1 MIIIRAAERC
11 WRSGKVVFVVVN
23 IKYILVIL
31 TMRVA
36 LLQYPIAWADKETNL
51 RMAEERIA
59 ALAGK
64 ADVAVLPEMFATGFC
79 TDHPEL
85 AETMD
90 GEIIHRLQAAADQSG
105 VAIVSS
111 FICSPIAN
119 TPSPIANNPS
129 PHRLT
134 NRGFLIKPSPITNSP
149 QGVQY
154 PIGGTP
160 SNSPSPIANN
170 PSPIA
175 IQDKRHLYAHGGE
188 DLFFQPAEE
197 RCIFEYKGVK
207 ILLLVCYDLRFPVWA
222 RNQSGSD
229 YDIILVVA
237 NWPDIRIQY
246 WDALIAARATENQC
260 YIAAVNCVGDDGM
273 GLHYNG
279 HSVAYD
285 TRLQPIVSFAD
296 DEEGTKIAEFDIA
309 KLHHFREVLP
319 LWKDVDHFELKK

>member
-1 MIIIRAAERC
+1 M
-11 WRSGKVVFVVVN
+11 K
-23 IKYILVIL
+23 
-31 TMRVA
+31 VA

-51 RMAEERIA
+51 RLAEQRIA

-85 AETMD
+85 AEPMD
-90 GEIIHRLQAAADQSG
+90 GEIMTCLQRLADQYEI
-105 VAIVSS
+105 AIVGS
-111 FICSPIAN
+111 FICLPIGYKVMRREVMRREAMRRE
-119 TPSPIANNPS
+119 AMRREEMRREEMRREEM
-129 PHRLT
+129 RLV
-134 NRGFLIKPSPITNSP
+134 NRGFMVVPHGEVL
-149 QGVQY
+149 
-154 PIGGTP
+154 
-160 SNSPSPIANN
+160 
-170 PSPIA
+170 

-188 DLFFQPAEE
+188 DKFFEQAQE
-197 RCIFEYKGVK
+197 RHIFEYKGVK

-222 RNQSGSD
+222 RNRSGHD
-229 YDIILVVA
+229 YDLILVVA

-296 DEEGTKIAEFDIA
+296 DEEGTKIAEFDID

-319 LWKDVDHFELKK
+319 LWKDIDHFTL

>member
-1 MIIIRAAERC
+1 
-11 WRSGKVVFVVVN
+11 
-23 IKYILVIL
+23 
-31 TMRVA
+31 MRVA
-36 LLQYPIAWADKETNL
+36 LLQYSIAWADKETNL
-51 RMAEERIA
+51 RMAEEHIA

-90 GEIIHRLQAAADQSG
+90 GEIIHRLQAVADKSG

-111 FICSPIAN
+111 FICLPISNSAA
-119 TPSPIANNPS
+119 SHSQAK
-129 PHRLT
+129 LV
-134 NRGFLIKPSPITNSP
+134 NRGFMIKPSPITNSP
-149 QGVQY
+149 SGR

-160 SNSPSPIANN
+160 SNREASIE
-170 PSPIA
+170 

-188 DLFFQPAEE
+188 DLFFQPAEK
-197 RCIFEYKGVK
+197 RCIFEYQGVK

-296 DEEGTKIAEFDIA
+296 DEEGTKIADFDIA

-319 LWKDVDHFELKK
+319 LWKDVDYFELKK

>member
-1 MIIIRAAERC
+1 
-11 WRSGKVVFVVVN
+11 
-23 IKYILVIL
+23 
-31 TMRVA
+31 MRVA

-51 RMAEERIA
+51 RLAEERIA

-85 AETMD
+85 AETME
-90 GEIIHRLQAAADQSG
+90 GEIMTALQRIADQYEI
-105 VAIVSS
+105 AIVGS
-111 FICSPIAN
+111 FICLPTPNAKCLSPIAK
-119 TPSPIANNPS
+119 
-129 PHRLT
+129 LV
-134 NRGFLIKPSPITNSP
+134 NRGFMVVPHSE
-149 QGVQY
+149 VQ
-154 PIGGTP
+154 
-160 SNSPSPIANN
+160 
-170 PSPIA
+170 

-188 DLFFQPAEE
+188 DKFFEQASK
-197 RCIFEYKGVK
+197 RNTFEYKGVK
-207 ILLLVCYDLRFPVWA
+207 IQLLVCYDLRFPVWA
-222 RNQSGSD
+222 RNHSGYD
-229 YDIILVVA
+229 YDILLVVA

-296 DEEGTKIAEFDIA
+296 DEEGTKIADFDIA
-309 KLHHFREVLP
+309 KLYHFREVLP
-319 LWKDVDHFELKK
+319 LWKDIDNFTLQ

>member
-1 MIIIRAAERC
+1 MKI
-11 WRSGKVVFVVVN
+11 
-23 IKYILVIL
+23 
-31 TMRVA
+31 A

-51 RMAEERIA
+51 RQTEERIA

-90 GEIIHRLQAAADQSG
+90 GDIVRRLQAVADKTD

-111 FICSPIAN
+111 FICLPAIGQ
-119 TPSPIANNPS
+119 
-129 PHRLT
+129 RLV
-134 NRGFLIKPSPITNSP
+134 NRGFMIKPNAPIE
-149 QGVQY
+149 
-154 PIGGTP
+154 
-160 SNSPSPIANN
+160 
-170 PSPIA
+170 

-188 DLFFQPAEE
+188 DLFFQPAEK
-197 RCIFEYKGVK
+197 RCIFEYQGVK

-222 RNQSGSD
+222 RNQSGYD
-229 YDIILVVA
+229 YDILLVVA

-296 DEEGTKIAEFDIA
+296 DEEGTKIADFDIA

-319 LWKDVDHFELKK
+319 LWKDTDKFELQ

>member
-1 MIIIRAAERC
+1 
-11 WRSGKVVFVVVN
+11 
-23 IKYILVIL
+23 
-31 TMRVA
+31 MRVA

-51 RMAEERIA
+51 HLAEERIA

-64 ADVAVLPEMFATGFC
+64 ADIAVLPEMFATGFC

-90 GEIIHRLQAAADQSG
+90 GDIIRRLQATADQSG

-111 FICSPIAN
+111 FICKPAIGQ
-119 TPSPIANNPS
+119 
-129 PHRLT
+129 RLV
-134 NRGFLIKPSPITNSP
+134 NRGFMITPHSVYPNREELEGGPYLPSL
-149 QGVQY
+149 QGGD
-154 PIGGTP
+154 GGRLFV
-160 SNSPSPIANN
+160 
-170 PSPIA
+170 
-175 IQDKRHLYAHGGE
+175 QDKRHLYAHGGE
-188 DLFFQPAEE
+188 DLFFQPADE
-197 RCIFEYKGVK
+197 RHIFEYKGVK

-222 RNQSGSD
+222 RNRSGHD
-229 YDIILVVA
+229 YDIIIVVA

-296 DEEGTKIAEFDIA
+296 NEEGTKIAELDIA

-319 LWKDVDHFELKK
+319 LWNDTDNFTLQ

>member
-1 MIIIRAAERC
+1 MKI
-11 WRSGKVVFVVVN
+11 
-23 IKYILVIL
+23 
-31 TMRVA
+31 A

-51 RMAEERIA
+51 RLAEERIA

-85 AETMD
+85 AETMNGD
-90 GEIIHRLQAAADQSG
+90 IIHRLQAAADQSG
-105 VAIVSS
+105 VAVVSS
-111 FICSPIAN
+111 FICLPIGDKAMRRE
-119 TPSPIANNPS
+119 AM
-129 PHRLT
+129 RLV
-134 NRGFLIKPSPITNSP
+134 NRGFMIKPHAPIE
-149 QGVQY
+149 
-154 PIGGTP
+154 
-160 SNSPSPIANN
+160 
-170 PSPIA
+170 

-197 RCIFEYKGVK
+197 RHIFEYKGVK

-229 YDIILVVA
+229 YDLILVVA
-237 NWPDIRIQY
+237 NWPEVRIQY

-260 YIAAVNCVGDDGM
+260 YIAAVNMIGTDDK
-273 GLHYNG
+273 GLNYNG

-296 DEEGTKIAEFDIA
+296 NEQGTKIADFNIEA
-309 KLHHFREVLP
+309 LHHFREVLP
-319 LWKDVDHFELKK
+319 LWKDVDKFELLNP

>member
-1 MIIIRAAERC
+1 M
-11 WRSGKVVFVVVN
+11 K
-23 IKYILVIL
+23 
-31 TMRVA
+31 VA
-36 LLQYPIAWADKETNL
+36 LLQYPIAWADKEQNL
-51 RMAEERIA
+51 QQAEKHIA
-59 ALAGK
+59 ALTGK
-64 ADVAVLPEMFATGFC
+64 ADIAVLPEMFATGFC

-90 GEIIHRLQAAADQSG
+90 GEIIRRLQAAADQSG

-111 FICSPIAN
+111 FICLP
-119 TPSPIANNPS
+119 TPNAK
-129 PHRLT
+129 LV
-134 NRGFLIKPSPITNSP
+134 NRGFMIMPNLST
-149 QGVQY
+149 VQ
-154 PIGGTP
+154 
-160 SNSPSPIANN
+160 
-170 PSPIA
+170 

-188 DLFFQPAEE
+188 DLFFQPAQH
-197 RCIFEYKGVK
+197 RHIFHYNGVK

-222 RNQSGSD
+222 RNKSGHD

-237 NWPDIRIQY
+237 NWPEIRIQY

-285 TRLQPIVSFAD
+285 TRLQPIASFAD
-296 DEEGTKIAEFDIA
+296 NEEGTKIADFDID

-319 LWKDVDHFELKK
+319 LWKDVDRFEFHE

>member
-1 MIIIRAAERC
+1 MKI
-11 WRSGKVVFVVVN
+11 
-23 IKYILVIL
+23 
-31 TMRVA
+31 A
-36 LLQYPIAWADKETNL
+36 LLQYSIAWADKETNL
-51 RMAEERIA
+51 RYAEERIA

-90 GEIIHRLQAAADQSG
+90 GDIIRRLQTLANQTG

-111 FICSPIAN
+111 FICSPVAN
-119 TPSPIANNPS
+119 SEASNTRAK
-129 PHRLT
+129 LT
-134 NRGFLIKPSPITNSP
+134 NRGFMIKPSPITNSP
-149 QGVQY
+149 SGR
-154 PIGGTP
+154 PIGETP
-160 SNSPSPIANN
+160 SNTQSSVQL
-170 PSPIA
+170 
-175 IQDKRHLYAHGGE
+175 QDKRHLYAHGGE
-188 DLFFQPAEE
+188 DLFFQPAQE

-260 YIAAVNCVGDDGM
+260 YIAAVNCVGSDGM

-296 DEEGTKIAEFDIA
+296 DEEGTKIADFDIE

-319 LWKDVDHFELKK
+319 LWKDIDKFELQQ

>member
-1 MIIIRAAERC
+1 
-11 WRSGKVVFVVVN
+11 
-23 IKYILVIL
+23 
-31 TMRVA
+31 MRVA
-36 LLQYPIAWADKETNL
+36 LLQYSIAWADKETNL
-51 RMAEERIA
+51 RYAEERIA

-90 GEIIHRLQAAADQSG
+90 GDIIRRLQAVADKSG

-111 FICSPIAN
+111 FICLPDSRYPIPD
-119 TPSPIANNPS
+119 T
-129 PHRLT
+129 RTKLR
-134 NRGFLIKPSPITNSP
+134 NRGFMIKPSPITNSP
-149 QGVQY
+149 SGR

-160 SNSPSPIANN
+160 SNSVASIEV
-170 PSPIA
+170 
-175 IQDKRHLYAHGGE
+175 QDKRHLYAHGGE
-188 DLFFQPAEE
+188 DLFFQPAQE

-260 YIAAVNCVGDDGM
+260 YIAAVNCVGNDGM

-296 DEEGTKIAEFDIA
+296 DEEGTKIADFDIA

-319 LWKDVDHFELKK
+319 LWKDVDKFELTSSPHQL

>member
-1 MIIIRAAERC
+1 
-11 WRSGKVVFVVVN
+11 
-23 IKYILVIL
+23 
-31 TMRVA
+31 MRVA
-36 LLQYPIAWADKETNL
+36 LLQYSIIWADKESNL
-51 RMAEERIA
+51 RLVEQRIA

-90 GEIIHRLQAAADQSG
+90 GDIIRRLQAVADKSG

-111 FICSPIAN
+111 FICLPDSRFPIPD
-119 TPSPIANNPS
+119 T
-129 PHRLT
+129 RTKLR
-134 NRGFLIKPSPITNSP
+134 NRGFMIKPHQKPITDSEASDNR
-149 QGVQY
+149 Y
-154 PIGGTP
+154 PIE
-160 SNSPSPIANN
+160 
-170 PSPIA
+170 

-188 DLFFQPAEE
+188 DLFFQPADK
-197 RCIFEYKGVK
+197 RHIFEYKGVK
-207 ILLLVCYDLRFPVWA
+207 ILLLVCYDLRFPIWA

-319 LWKDVDHFELKK
+319 LWKDVDHFEIKK

>member
-1 MIIIRAAERC
+1 
-11 WRSGKVVFVVVN
+11 
-23 IKYILVIL
+23 
-31 TMRVA
+31 MRVA
-36 LLQYPIAWADKETNL
+36 LLQYSIAWADKETNL
-51 RMAEERIA
+51 RMAEEHIA

-90 GEIIHRLQAAADQSG
+90 GEIIRRLQAVADKSG

-111 FICSPIAN
+111 FIATTLHNSTQLLHHS
-119 TPSPIANNPS
+119 TPLL
-129 PHRLT
+129 R
-134 NRGFLIKPSPITNSP
+134 NRGFMIKPHAPIE
-149 QGVQY
+149 
-154 PIGGTP
+154 
-160 SNSPSPIANN
+160 
-170 PSPIA
+170 

-197 RCIFEYKGVK
+197 RCIFEYQGVK

-285 TRLQPIVSFAD
+285 TRLQPIVSFD
-296 DEEGTKIAEFDIA
+296 NDEEGTKIADFDIA

-319 LWKDVDHFELKK
+319 LWKDVDHFEIKNI

>member
-1 MIIIRAAERC
+1 
-11 WRSGKVVFVVVN
+11 
-23 IKYILVIL
+23 
-31 TMRVA
+31 MRVA
-36 LLQYPIAWADKETNL
+36 LLQYPIAWADKPTNL
-51 RMAEERIA
+51 RLVEQRIA

-90 GEIIHRLQAAADQSG
+90 GQIMQTMQRLSDQYDI
-105 VAIVSS
+105 AIVGS
-111 FICSPIAN
+111 FICLPQSPLEQRPLSNSAASII
-119 TPSPIANNPS
+119 SQK
-129 PHRLT
+129 LV
-134 NRGFLIKPSPITNSP
+134 NRGFMVTPHAE
-149 QGVQY
+149 VQ
-154 PIGGTP
+154 
-160 SNSPSPIANN
+160 
-170 PSPIA
+170 

-188 DLFFQPAEE
+188 DKFFE
-197 RCIFEYKGVK
+197 RATNRTVFEYKGVK
-207 ILLLVCYDLRFPVWA
+207 MQLLVCYDLRFPAWA
-222 RNQSGSD
+222 RNHSGYD
-229 YDIILVVA
+229 YDILLVVA

-246 WDALIAARATENQC
+246 WDALVAARATENQC

-296 DEEGTKIAEFDIA
+296 DEEGTRIAHFDIQ

-319 LWKDVDHFELKK
+319 LWKDVDNFFLQTC

>member
-1 MIIIRAAERC
+1 
-11 WRSGKVVFVVVN
+11 
-23 IKYILVIL
+23 
-31 TMRVA
+31 MRVA

-51 RMAEERIA
+51 RLTEERIA

-64 ADVAVLPEMFATGFC
+64 SDVAVLPEMFATGFC

-85 AETMD
+85 AETTNGD
-90 GEIIHRLQAAADQSG
+90 IIRRLQAAADQSG

-111 FICSPIAN
+111 FICLPIGDKAMRRE
-119 TPSPIANNPS
+119 AM
-129 PHRLT
+129 RLV
-134 NRGFLIKPSPITNSP
+134 NRGFMIKPHAPIE
-149 QGVQY
+149 
-154 PIGGTP
+154 
-160 SNSPSPIANN
+160 
-170 PSPIA
+170 

-188 DLFFQPAEE
+188 DLFFQPAEG
-197 RCIFEYKGVK
+197 RHIFEYKGVK

-237 NWPDIRIQY
+237 NWPEVRIQY

-260 YIAAVNCVGDDGM
+260 YIAAVNMIGTDDK
-273 GLHYNG
+273 GLNYNG

-296 DEEGTKIAEFDIA
+296 NEQGTKIADFNIEA
-309 KLHHFREVLP
+309 LHHFREVLP
-319 LWKDVDHFELKK
+319 LWKDVDKFELLNP

>member
-1 MIIIRAAERC
+1 MKI
-11 WRSGKVVFVVVN
+11 
-23 IKYILVIL
+23 
-31 TMRVA
+31 A

-51 RMAEERIA
+51 HLAEQRIA

-90 GEIIHRLQAAADQSG
+90 GDIIRRLQAAADQSG
-105 VAIVSS
+105 VAVVSS
-111 FICSPIAN
+111 FICWSQELGTRSQDN
-119 TPSPIANNPS
+119 V
-129 PHRLT
+129 RLV
-134 NRGFLIKPSPITNSP
+134 NRGFMIKPNAPIE
-149 QGVQY
+149 
-154 PIGGTP
+154 
-160 SNSPSPIANN
+160 
-170 PSPIA
+170 

-188 DLFFQPAEE
+188 DIFFQPAQK
-197 RCIFEYKGVK
+197 RHIFEYKGVK

-222 RNQSGSD
+222 RNQSGND

-296 DEEGTKIAEFDIA
+296 DEEGTKIAEFDID

-319 LWKDVDHFELKK
+319 LWKDVDNFTLK

>member
-1 MIIIRAAERC
+1 MKI
-11 WRSGKVVFVVVN
+11 
-23 IKYILVIL
+23 
-31 TMRVA
+31 A

-51 RMAEERIA
+51 RLAEERIA

-85 AETMD
+85 AETMNGD
-90 GEIIHRLQAAADQSG
+90 IIRRLQAAADQSG

-111 FICSPIAN
+111 FICLPIGDKAMRRE
-119 TPSPIANNPS
+119 AM
-129 PHRLT
+129 RLV
-134 NRGFLIKPSPITNSP
+134 NRGFMIKPHAPIE
-149 QGVQY
+149 
-154 PIGGTP
+154 
-160 SNSPSPIANN
+160 
-170 PSPIA
+170 

-197 RCIFEYKGVK
+197 RHIFEYKGVK

-237 NWPDIRIQY
+237 NWPEVRIQY
-246 WDALIAARATENQC
+246 WDALIAARATENHC
-260 YIAAVNCVGDDGM
+260 YIAAVNMIGTDDK
-273 GLHYNG
+273 GLNYNG

-296 DEEGTKIAEFDIA
+296 NEQGTKIADFNIEA
-309 KLHHFREVLP
+309 LHHFREVLP
-319 LWKDVDHFELKK
+319 LWKDVDKFELLNP

>member
-1 MIIIRAAERC
+1 MKI
-11 WRSGKVVFVVVN
+11 
-23 IKYILVIL
+23 
-31 TMRVA
+31 A

-51 RMAEERIA
+51 RLAEQRIA
-59 ALAGK
+59 ALAGQ

-90 GEIIHRLQAAADQSG
+90 GKIMTTLQRLADQYEI
-105 VAIVSS
+105 AIVGS
-111 FICSPIAN
+111 FICLPISNSAASHSPLG
-119 TPSPIANNPS
+119 
-129 PHRLT
+129 R
-134 NRGFLIKPSPITNSP
+134 
-149 QGVQY
+149 

-160 SNSPSPIANN
+160 SNSQAKLVNRGFMVVPHSEVQ
-170 PSPIA
+170 

-188 DLFFQPAEE
+188 DLFFEQASE
-197 RCIFEYKGVK
+197 RSIFEYKGVK
-207 ILLLVCYDLRFPVWA
+207 IQLLVCYDLRFPVWA
-222 RNQSGSD
+222 RNQSGYD

-296 DEEGTKIAEFDIA
+296 DEEGTKIADFDIA

-319 LWKDVDHFELKK
+319 LWKDVDQFELKK

>member
-1 MIIIRAAERC
+1 M
-11 WRSGKVVFVVVN
+11 K
-23 IKYILVIL
+23 
-31 TMRVA
+31 VA
-36 LLQYPIAWADKETNL
+36 LLQYPIAWADKEKNL
-51 RMAEERIA
+51 RLTEERIA
-59 ALAGK
+59 ALAGQ

-90 GEIIHRLQAAADQSG
+90 GDIIRRLQAVANQSG
-105 VAIVSS
+105 VAVVGS
-111 FICSPIAN
+111 FICLPDSRLQ
-119 TPSPIANNPS
+119 TPNFPS
-129 PHRLT
+129 KLR
-134 NRGFLIKPSPITNSP
+134 NRGFMIKPNAPIE
-149 QGVQY
+149 
-154 PIGGTP
+154 
-160 SNSPSPIANN
+160 
-170 PSPIA
+170 

-188 DLFFQPAEE
+188 DKFFRPAQK
-197 RCIFEYKGVK
+197 RHIFEYKGVK

-222 RNQSGSD
+222 RNQSGND

-273 GLHYNG
+273 DLHYNG

-285 TRLQPIVSFAD
+285 THLQPIVSFAD
-296 DEEGTKIAEFDIA
+296 DEEGTKIAEFDID

-319 LWKDVDHFELKK
+319 LWKDIDNFTLQ

>member
-1 MIIIRAAERC
+1 
-11 WRSGKVVFVVVN
+11 
-23 IKYILVIL
+23 
-31 TMRVA
+31 MRVA

-51 RMAEERIA
+51 HLAEERIA

-90 GEIIHRLQAAADQSG
+90 GDIIRRLQATADQSG

-111 FICSPIAN
+111 FICKPAIGQ
-119 TPSPIANNPS
+119 
-129 PHRLT
+129 RLV
-134 NRGFLIKPSPITNSP
+134 NRGFMITPHSVYPNREELEGGPNLPSP
-149 QGVQY
+149 QRGE
-154 PIGGTP
+154 GGRLFV
-160 SNSPSPIANN
+160 
-170 PSPIA
+170 
-175 IQDKRHLYAHGGE
+175 QDKRHLYAHGGE
-188 DLFFQPAEE
+188 DLFFQPAQE
-197 RCIFEYKGVK
+197 RHIFEYKGVK
-207 ILLLVCYDLRFPVWA
+207 ILLLICYDLRFPVWA
-222 RNQSGSD
+222 RNRSGHD
-229 YDIILVVA
+229 YDIIIVVA

-296 DEEGTKIAEFDIA
+296 NEEGSKIAEFDIA

-319 LWKDVDHFELKK
+319 LWKDVDNFTLQ

>member
-1 MIIIRAAERC
+1 
-11 WRSGKVVFVVVN
+11 
-23 IKYILVIL
+23 
-31 TMRVA
+31 MRVA
-36 LLQYPIAWADKETNL
+36 LLQYSIAWADKETNL
-51 RMAEERIA
+51 RMAEEHIA

-90 GEIIHRLQAAADQSG
+90 GEIMTTLQRIADQYEI
-105 VAIVSS
+105 AIVSS
-111 FICSPIAN
+111 FICLPTPPAAGVCCSPAELLLKQVVDVVVKSA
-119 TPSPIANNPS
+119 PFK
-129 PHRLT
+129 LV
-134 NRGFLIKPSPITNSP
+134 NRGFMVVPH
-149 QGVQY
+149 GEVQ
-154 PIGGTP
+154 
-160 SNSPSPIANN
+160 
-170 PSPIA
+170 

-188 DLFFQPAEE
+188 DKFFEQASE
-197 RCIFEYKGVK
+197 RNTFEYKGVK
-207 ILLLVCYDLRFPVWA
+207 IQLLVCYDLRFPVWA
-222 RNQSGSD
+222 RNQSGYD
-229 YDIILVVA
+229 YDILLVVA

-296 DEEGTKIAEFDIA
+296 DEEGTKIADFDIT

-319 LWKDVDHFELKK
+319 LWKDVDQFKMQMMHHE

>member
-1 MIIIRAAERC
+1 
-11 WRSGKVVFVVVN
+11 
-23 IKYILVIL
+23 
-31 TMRVA
+31 MRIA

-51 RMAEERIA
+51 RLAEQRIA

-90 GEIIHRLQAAADQSG
+90 GDIIRRLQAAADQSG

-111 FICSPIAN
+111 FICLPISNSAASHSPLG
-119 TPSPIANNPS
+119 
-129 PHRLT
+129 R
-134 NRGFLIKPSPITNSP
+134 
-149 QGVQY
+149 

-160 SNSPSPIANN
+160 SNSQAKLVNRGFMVVPHGEVQ
-170 PSPIA
+170 

-197 RCIFEYKGVK
+197 RCIFEYQGVK

-296 DEEGTKIAEFDIA
+296 DEEGTKIADFDIA

-319 LWKDVDHFELKK
+319 LWKDVDHFEIKKI

>member
-1 MIIIRAAERC
+1 M
-11 WRSGKVVFVVVN
+11 K
-23 IKYILVIL
+23 
-31 TMRVA
+31 VA
-36 LLQYPIAWADKETNL
+36 LLQYPIAWADKEKNL
-51 RMAEERIA
+51 RLTEERIA
-59 ALAGK
+59 ALADK

-90 GEIIHRLQAAADQSG
+90 GDIIRRLQAVANQSG
-105 VAIVSS
+105 VAVVSS
-111 FICSPIAN
+111 FICLPDSRLQ
-119 TPSPIANNPS
+119 TPNFPS
-129 PHRLT
+129 KLR
-134 NRGFLIKPSPITNSP
+134 NRGFMIKPNAPIE
-149 QGVQY
+149 
-154 PIGGTP
+154 
-160 SNSPSPIANN
+160 
-170 PSPIA
+170 

-188 DLFFQPAEE
+188 DKFFRPAQK
-197 RCIFEYKGVK
+197 RHIFEYKGVK

-222 RNQSGSD
+222 RNQSGND

-273 GLHYNG
+273 DLHYNG

-285 TRLQPIVSFAD
+285 THLQPIVSFAD
-296 DEEGTKIAEFDIA
+296 DEEGTKIAEFDID

-319 LWKDVDHFELKK
+319 LWKDIDNFTLQ

>member
-1 MIIIRAAERC
+1 MKI
-11 WRSGKVVFVVVN
+11 
-23 IKYILVIL
+23 
-31 TMRVA
+31 A

-51 RMAEERIA
+51 RLAEEHIA

-90 GEIIHRLQAAADQSG
+90 GDIIRRLQAAADQSG
-105 VAIVSS
+105 VAVVGS
-111 FICSPIAN
+111 FICWSQEPGTRSQDN
-119 TPSPIANNPS
+119 V
-129 PHRLT
+129 RLV
-134 NRGFLIKPSPITNSP
+134 NRGFMIKPNAPIE
-149 QGVQY
+149 
-154 PIGGTP
+154 
-160 SNSPSPIANN
+160 
-170 PSPIA
+170 

-188 DLFFQPAEE
+188 DLFFQPAEK
-197 RCIFEYKGVK
+197 RHIFEYKGVK

-273 GLHYNG
+273 GMHYNG

-296 DEEGTKIAEFDIA
+296 DEEGTKIAEFDID

-319 LWKDVDHFELKK
+319 LWKDVDNFTLQ

>member
-1 MIIIRAAERC
+1 
-11 WRSGKVVFVVVN
+11 
-23 IKYILVIL
+23 
-31 TMRVA
+31 MRVA
-36 LLQYPIAWADKETNL
+36 LLQYSIAWADKETNL
-51 RMAEERIA
+51 RQAEQRIA

-64 ADVAVLPEMFATGFC
+64 ADVAILPEMFATGFC
-79 TDHPEL
+79 TNHPEL

-90 GEIIHRLQAAADQSG
+90 GEIMTTLQRIADQYEI
-105 VAIVSS
+105 AIVGS
-111 FICSPIAN
+111 FICLPTPPAAGVCYSPAEVLLKQVVDVVVKSA
-119 TPSPIANNPS
+119 PFK
-129 PHRLT
+129 LV
-134 NRGFLIKPSPITNSP
+134 NRGFMVVPH
-149 QGVQY
+149 GEVQ
-154 PIGGTP
+154 
-160 SNSPSPIANN
+160 
-170 PSPIA
+170 

-188 DLFFQPAEE
+188 DLFFQPAEK
-197 RCIFEYKGVK
+197 RCIFEYQGVK

-296 DEEGTKIAEFDIA
+296 DEEGTKIADFDIA

-319 LWKDVDHFELKK
+319 LWKDVDHFELKKI

>member
-1 MIIIRAAERC
+1 
-11 WRSGKVVFVVVN
+11 
-23 IKYILVIL
+23 
-31 TMRVA
+31 MRVA
-36 LLQYPIAWADKETNL
+36 LLQYSIAWADKETNL
-51 RMAEERIA
+51 RLAEQRIA

-90 GEIIHRLQAAADQSG
+90 GDIVCRLQAAADQSG

-111 FICSPIAN
+111 FICLPISNRAASHSPLG
-119 TPSPIANNPS
+119 
-129 PHRLT
+129 R
-134 NRGFLIKPSPITNSP
+134 
-149 QGVQY
+149 

-160 SNSPSPIANN
+160 SNSQAKLVNRGFMVVPHGEVQ
-170 PSPIA
+170 

-188 DLFFQPAEE
+188 DLFFRPAEK
-197 RCIFEYKGVK
+197 RCIFEYQGVK
-207 ILLLVCYDLRFPVWA
+207 ILLLVCYDLRFPVWV
-222 RNQSGSD
+222 RNQSGYD

-296 DEEGTKIAEFDIA
+296 DEEGTKIADFDIA

-319 LWKDVDHFELKK
+319 LWKDVDQFKMQMMHHE